1 MFRKTNFGMMAAA
14 LALALA
20 LNGSSGTPGPTGRS
34 TADLLHTATLGPSL
48 SQDEVLQ
55 RMAGQMLLVGFE
67 GTSPADA
74 GVKAARAQ
82 LENGTIGG
90 IVLFPDN
97 IRSPHQLQALTT
109 FLGASGPALTPLI
122 AIDQEGG
129 IVQRLGP
136 HNGYADFPSARKVG
150 QDPKLR
156 APEAAERLYD
166 GMAADLAKAGINL
179 NFGPVV
185 DLSLNPWNRVIN
197 KRQRSFGSDPEA
209 VAKFA
214 EAFIAAH
221 RKANILTAAKHF
233 PGHGSSYEDSHKILP
248 DISRTWKEEELR
260 PYAELAK
267 AKMLDMVMVGHLLH
281 PRFSDGR
288 LPASLSKRA
297 IDILRD
303 DRSVGF
309 HGVVVS
315 DDMEM
320 GAVRD
325 GHSLEESVVT
335 AINAGIDLFIF
346 SNVKFQDAQ
355 LGVKVRAIILAAV
368 RDGRIDRTRI
378 EQSYERIVRLKNRLR
393 QRDLA
398 ARG

>member
-14 LALALA
+14 LALAVA
-20 LNGSSGTPGPTGRS
+20 LNGSSGTPGPAGRS
-34 TADLLHTATLGPSL
+34 SADLMHTATLGASL
-48 SQDEVLQ
+48 GQDEALQ

-74 GVKAARAQ
+74 GVKAAGAQ

-97 IRSPHQLQALTT
+97 IRSPRQLQALTA

-197 KRQRSFGSDPEA
+197 KRQRSFGSNPET

-248 DISRTWKEEELR
+248 DISRTWKEDELR

-281 PRFSDGR
+281 PRFSDGS

-297 IDILRD
+297 LDILRD
-303 DRSVGF
+303 DQSVGF

-325 GHSLEESVVT
+325 GYSLEESVVT

-355 LGVKVRAIILAAV
+355 LGVKIRAIIIAAV
-368 RDGRIDRTRI
+368 RDGRIDRARI
-378 EQSYERIVRLKNRLR
+378 EQSYERIVRLKSRLR